1 MISDVCTSSTVP
13 ALEGVVLLYF
23 LAPTDF
29 TYFAVAEEPDF
40 LLSWLAVQ
48 LLRLPI
54 RLCHGIVALA
64 SDVESEGWVK
74 AVSESQR

>member
-54 RLCHGIVALA
+54 RLCRVSVALV
-64 SDVESEGWVK
+64 VEVEDAGW
-74 AVSESQR
+74 